1 LKEPQLAMTFLGI
14 ILFCQSFDLPWDD
27 VEKVVI
33 LGGDLAKSNYMPDIK
48 YKSYIYPSIFLHS
61 KNIYM

>member
-1 LKEPQLAMTFLGI
+1 MKILEIFMGPPTNFWLKEPQLAMTFLGI

-33 LGGDLAKSNYMPDIK
+33 LGGI
-48 YKSYIYPSIFLHS
+48 
-61 KNIYM
+61 

>member
-14 ILFCQSFDLPWDD
+14 IFILPKCVNLPWDD

-33 LGGDLAKSNYMPDIK
+33 LGGI
-48 YKSYIYPSIFLHS
+48 
-61 KNIYM
+61 